1 MGKIPVRE
9 NSKTKAIGNK
19 ASTKLTFLISVSLLQ
34 IKLTMKSRNFGYK
47 LSNDKDRDFKALD
60 NYHFPKP
67 HVYATQGK
75 I

>member
-19 ASTKLTFLISVSLLQ
+19 AGTKLTFLISASLLQ

-47 LSNDKDRDFKALD
+47 LNNDKDLDFKALD
-60 NYHFPKP
+60 NYHFLKP

>member
-19 ASTKLTFLISVSLLQ
+19 ASTKLTLISASLLQ

-47 LSNDKDRDFKALD
+47 LNNDKDLDFKALD
-60 NYHFPKP
+60 NYHFLKP